1 MIVRNVR
8 NTRKRTTTQ
17 AERLVRSYMIAH
29 GVNAGDLARHWHIT
43 RQGVY
48 KRLGNLG
55 RMDVNIF
62 FDLAEVLSLSDAEM
76 KTIFDAIRESA

>member
-1 MIVRNVR
+1 MIVKNVR

-29 GVNAGDLARHWHIT
+29 SVSTGDLARHWHIT

-48 KRLGNLG
+48 KRLENLSK
-55 RMDVNIF
+55 MNIDVF

-76 KTIFDAIRESA
+76 KAIFDAIKESV